1 MSFTSTVPTP
11 QLLLKTQ
18 VTISVVTITRMTFP
32 MLYLPKPLTA
42 QELES
47 LIQNITVKTVTN
59 DLPKELIQTGKANI
73 LKSKWGQ

>member
-32 MLYLPKPLTA
+32 MLYLPKPLTT

-73 LKSKWGQ
+73 LKSKWG

>member
-18 VTISVVTITRMTFP
+18 VKISLITITRMTFP
-32 MLYLPKPLTA
+32 MLYLPKPLTV

-47 LIQNITVKTVTN
+47 LVQNVTVKIVTN
-59 DLPKELIQTGKANI
+59 DLPKELVKSNKASI
-73 LKSKWGQ
+73 LKSKWS

>member
-18 VTISVVTITRMTFP
+18 VKISLVTITRMTFP
-32 MLYLPKPLTA
+32 MLYLPKPLTT

-47 LIQNITVKTVTN
+47 LVQNVTVKIVTN
-59 DLPKELIQTGKANI
+59 DLPNELIKIGKANT
-73 LKSKWGQ
+73 LKSKWS